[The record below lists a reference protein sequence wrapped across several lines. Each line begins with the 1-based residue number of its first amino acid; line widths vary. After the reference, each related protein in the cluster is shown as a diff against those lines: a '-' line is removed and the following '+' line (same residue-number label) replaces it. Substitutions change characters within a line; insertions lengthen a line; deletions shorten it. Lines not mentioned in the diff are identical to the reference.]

1 MFQKNMEILRSD
13 QWQDLVTDLLGGS
26 IQPLIVVL
34 GPTASGKT
42 KFSVDVA
49 HFIRE
54 KQPTGWMDAE
64 IINADSRQL
73 YTHMNIGTAK
83 ITEEEKRGVVH
94 HLFDVLDPTEDVSI
108 AWYKEKA
115 TDLIDDCHRRRVVP
129 ILVGGS
135 MLYISAVVDGLD
147 PLPPVDPELRAKLEK
162 EWDIDDGW
170 SLYDRLLSLDPV
182 TAKNFQAQNKR
193 YVVRALELYEKTG
206 VIPSLLKKTI
216 PPPYQILQLG
226 MYWPRDILTER
237 IDKRTE
243 LMLDAG
249 WIEEVEG
256 LLDRGYTSKD
266 FGMKSHGYRE
276 IIAWLQHDEQ
286 DKGELVEL
294 IASKTRQYA
303 KRQMTWWGD
312 DERIKWIDMRQQ
324 V

>member
-1 MFQKNMEILRSD
+1 MFQKVMEILRND
-13 QWQDLVTDLLGGS
+13 QWQDHVTELLGRS

-42 KFSVDVA
+42 DFSINLA
-49 HFIRE
+49 HFIRDN
-54 KQPTGWMDAE
+54 QPTGWMDAE

-73 YTHMNIGTAK
+73 YQYMDVGTAK

-94 HLFDVLDPTEDVSI
+94 HLFDVLDPKEDVSI

-115 TDLIDDCHRRRVVP
+115 TDIIDDCHRRRVVP

-147 PLPPVDPELRAKLEK
+147 PLPPVDPALRAKLEK

-170 SLYDRLLSLDPV
+170 SLYDRLVTLDPV

-216 PPPYQILQLG
+216 PPPYQILQFG
-226 MYWPRDILTER
+226 MYWPREALVER
-237 IDKRTE
+237 INKRTE

-249 WIEEVEG
+249 WTSEVES

-276 IIAWLQHDEQ
+276 IIAWLQSEEQ
-286 DKGELVEL
+286 DKDALAEL

-303 KRQMTWWGD
+303 KRQLTWWND
-312 DERIKWIDMRQQ
+312 DDRIHWIDVKQL
-324 V
+324 

>member
-1 MFQKNMEILRSD
+1 MFQKIMEIIRSQ
-13 QWQDLVTDLLGGS
+13 QWQELVTELLSRS

-42 KFSVDVA
+42 DFSINLA

-54 KQPTGWMDAE
+54 RRPTGWMDSE

-73 YTHMNIGTAK
+73 YTYMDIGTAK
-83 ITEEEKRGVVH
+83 VTDEEKRGIAH
-94 HLFDVLDPTEDVSI
+94 HLFDVIDPKEDVSI

-115 TDLIDDCHRRRVVP
+115 TEMIADCHSRRVVP
-129 ILVGGS
+129 VLVGGS

-147 PLPPVDPELRAKLEK
+147 PLPPVDPKLRARLEK
-162 EWDIDDGW
+162 EWDMDDGW
-170 SLYDRLLSLDPV
+170 TLYDKLVTLDPV
-182 TAKNFQAQNKR
+182 TAKSFQAQNKR

-216 PPPYQILQLG
+216 PPPYQILQFG
-226 MYWPRDILTER
+226 MYWPRELLTER
-237 IDKRTE
+237 IDKRTA

-249 WIEEVEG
+249 WISEVEG

-286 DKGELVEL
+286 DKTALAEL
-294 IASKTRQYA
+294 ISSKTRQYA
-303 KRQMTWWGD
+303 KRQMTWWAD
-312 DERIKWIDMRQQ
+312 DDRIKWIDMQQ
-324 V
+324 Q

>member
-1 MFQKNMEILRSD
+1 MEIIRSQ
-13 QWQDLVTDLLGGS
+13 QWQELVTELLSRS

-42 KFSVDVA
+42 DFSINLA

-54 KQPTGWMDAE
+54 RRPTGWMDSE

-73 YTHMNIGTAK
+73 YTYMDIGTAK
-83 ITEEEKRGVVH
+83 VTDEEKRGIAH
-94 HLFDVLDPTEDVSI
+94 HLFDVIDPKEDVSI

-115 TDLIDDCHRRRVVP
+115 TEMIADCHSRRVVP
-129 ILVGGS
+129 VLVGGS

-147 PLPPVDPELRAKLEK
+147 PLPPVDPKLRARLEK
-162 EWDIDDGW
+162 EWDMDDGW
-170 SLYDRLLSLDPV
+170 TLYDKLVTLDPV
-182 TAKNFQAQNKR
+182 TAKSFQAQNKR

-216 PPPYQILQLG
+216 PPPYQILQFG
-226 MYWPRDILTER
+226 MYWPRELLTER
-237 IDKRTE
+237 IDKRTA

-249 WIEEVEG
+249 WISEVEG

-286 DKGELVEL
+286 DKTALAEL
-294 IASKTRQYA
+294 ISSKTRQYA
-303 KRQMTWWGD
+303 KRQMTWWAD
-312 DERIKWIDMRQQ
+312 DDRIKWIDMQQ
-324 V
+324 Q

>member
-1 MFQKNMEILRSD
+1 MEILSPSM
-13 QWQDLVTDLLGGS
+13 WPSLVTDHLGRS

-42 KFSVDVA
+42 NFSVDLA
-49 HFIRE
+49 QHIRAQ
-54 KQPTGWMDAE
+54 QPTGWMNAE

-129 ILVGGS
+129 VLVGGS

-147 PLPPVDPELRAKLEK
+147 PLPPVDPELRAKLER

-216 PPPYQILQLG
+216 PPPYQILQFG
-226 MYWPRDILTER
+226 MHWARELLTER
-237 IDKRTE
+237 IDRRTQ

-266 FGMKSHGYRE
+266 PGMKSHGYRE
-276 IIAWLQHDEQ
+276 IIAWMQSDEQ
-286 DKGELVEL
+286 DKTALAEL

-312 DERIKWIDMRQQ
+312 DDRIRWIDMRNQ
-324 V
+324 

>member
-1 MFQKNMEILRSD
+1 MEIISPNT
-13 QWQDLVTDLLGGS
+13 WPTLVTELLGRS

-42 KFSVDVA
+42 DLSINLA
-49 HFIRE
+49 HYIRE
-54 KQPTGWMDAE
+54 EQPTGWMDAE

-73 YTHMNIGTAK
+73 YKHMDIGTAK
-83 ITEEEKRGVVH
+83 VTEEEKRGIAH
-94 HLFDVLDPTEDVSI
+94 HLFDVLEPTEDVSI

-115 TDLIDDCHRRRVVP
+115 THMIDDCHSRRVVP

-147 PLPPVDPELRAKLEK
+147 PLPPADPELRAKLEK
-162 EWDIDDGW
+162 EWDMDDGW
-170 SLYDRLLSLDPV
+170 TLYDKLVSIDPV
-182 TAKNFQAQNKR
+182 TAKSFQAQNKR

-206 VIPSLLKKTI
+206 VIPSLLKKTV

-226 MYWPRDILTER
+226 MYWSRDLLVER
-237 IDKRTE
+237 IDRRTK
-243 LMLDAG
+243 LMLENG

-276 IIAWLQHDEQ
+276 IIAWLQQDEQ
-286 DKGELVEL
+286 NKDDLAEI

-312 DERIKWIDMRQQ
+312 DDRIHWIDARQL
-324 V
+324 